1 MRVFFYRVYQF
12 VMKIV
17 VGMIKWRLPIV
28 VEGENSI
35 LKIPQILEEKGV
47 KNVLL
52 VTDKNIT
59 SLGLTKG
66 LLEALEKAKIAC
78 PVFDETVPNP
88 TIDNI
93 EDALKLYKEKNCQ
106 AIIAF
111 GGGSSMDC
119 AKGVGARVAKPNKT
133 IPQMRGLMKILK
145 KLPLLIAIPT
155 TAGTGSET
163 TLAAVVS
170 NPKTHEKYALNDPF
184 LVPYYAILDPVITL
198 NLPPN
203 ITSTTGLD
211 ALTHAVEA
219 YIGNSNTAE
228 TNKCARDAVKLINEN
243 LYTAYSNGKDMTARN
258 NMLKASFYAGVA
270 FSRAYV
276 GYVHAM
282 AHTLGGYYSVPH
294 GLANAVI
301 LPYALDYFGSSAY
314 KKLAELADVIHL
326 GAPGDNDEIKAKKF
340 IAWIRELEAS
350 MGIPTKI
357 QGIKDADLPGMIHNA
372 LREGNPLYPVPKIWF
387 AADFRKMYETIRQ

>member
-66 LLEALEKAKIAC
+66 LLEALEKARIAC

-170 NPKTHEKYALNDPF
+170 NPKTHEKYALNDPGAV
-184 LVPYYAILDPVITL
+184 LCDPRSGDHIKPSAKHYFHHRSRCVD
-198 NLPPN
+198 PCRG
-203 ITSTTGLD
+203 S
-211 ALTHAVEA
+211 
-219 YIGNSNTAE
+219 
-228 TNKCARDAVKLINEN
+228 
-243 LYTAYSNGKDMTARN
+243 LYWQQQYR
-258 NMLKASFYAGVA
+258 
-270 FSRAYV
+270 
-276 GYVHAM
+276 
-282 AHTLGGYYSVPH
+282 
-294 GLANAVI
+294 
-301 LPYALDYFGSSAY
+301 
-314 KKLAELADVIHL
+314 
-326 GAPGDNDEIKAKKF
+326 
-340 IAWIRELEAS
+340 
-350 MGIPTKI
+350 
-357 QGIKDADLPGMIHNA
+357 
-372 LREGNPLYPVPKIWF
+372 
-387 AADFRKMYETIRQ
+387 